1 MSKLQRIVLAIGT
14 VLFVLVGLFPPIK
27 ISGSILNLGHTF
39 LFHGAYG
46 YIDFINLL
54 TRWIIIIV
62 SFAVLIYLLRQK
74 VRKNKPGEK

>member
-1 MSKLQRIVLAIGT
+1 
-14 VLFVLVGLFPPIK
+14 VGLFPPIK
-27 ISGSILNLGHTF
+27 IGGSIIDLRHTF

-62 SFAVLIYLLRQK
+62 SFAVLIYLLHQS
-74 VRKNKPGEK
+74 EKK